1 VAATT
6 GLRKSCNPSA
16 VEDATNRLSC
26 AAKRQLLRSF
36 TARCWER
43 FRPCRGPIGVFGRRI
58 DVALVGS
65 TSHLAD
71 EMPILIPE
79 HGARME
85 NVKMLASFGCTRLI
99 SAF

>member
-1 VAATT
+1 MAATT
-6 GLRKSCNPSA
+6 GLRKSGNPRA

-36 TARCWER
+36 NTRCWER
-43 FRPCRGPIGVFGRRI
+43 FWPCRGSIGVFGRRI

-65 TSHLAD
+65 TSHLAN
-71 EMPILIPE
+71 EMRIPIPA
-79 HGARME
+79 HSARME
-85 NVKMLASFGCTRLI
+85 NAKMLASFGCTRLI